1 MTELVTLTL
10 QRIFARQASTSGRS
24 ARSARRAAAGSR
36 DVRPHRP
43 DFAETRPLV
52 FRSEAFAED
61 LALAH
66 GAA

>member
-1 MTELVTLTL
+1 MTELVTTTL
-10 QRIFARQASTSGRS
+10 QRIFARQASTAS
-24 ARSARRAAAGSR
+24 RSARRPTAGSR

-61 LALAH
+61 LALTH
-66 GAA
+66 GAV

>member
-1 MTELVTLTL
+1 MTELVTTTL
-10 QRIFARQASTSGRS
+10 QRIFARQASTASRS
-24 ARSARRAAAGSR
+24 ARQTAAGSR

-61 LALAH
+61 LALTH
-66 GAA
+66 GAV

>member
-1 MTELVTLTL
+1 MTELVTTTL
-10 QRIFARQASTSGRS
+10 QRIFARQASAASRS
-24 ARSARRAAAGSR
+24 ARQPAGGSR

-61 LALAH
+61 LALTH
-66 GAA
+66 GAV

>member
-10 QRIFARQASTSGRS
+10 QRIFARQASVA
-24 ARSARRAAAGSR
+24 ARSAKSARRPKAGSR

-43 DFAETRPLV
+43 DFADTRPLV

-61 LALAH
+61 LALSH
-66 GAA
+66 GAV

>member
-1 MTELVTLTL
+1 V
-10 QRIFARQASTSGRS
+10 RQ
-24 ARSARRAAAGSR
+24 
-36 DVRPHRP
+36 HRP

-61 LALAH
+61 LALTH